1 MLKSERGFF
10 VYAMSLAAS
19 WAWGTSL
26 IVGLEIMQSRGLVTF
41 MIWGTANSL
50 AVPLFGFFAY
60 RIPNLS
66 RVINSKP
73 IMIFTTIIMVFC
85 LWINMNAIFQM
96 LERTGFLSG
105 IPAKVV
111 VIIIMCVM
119 TIFLFK
125 DGLIRTIFMDSP
137 LWGACY
143 ALLLIILLYAIFTS
157 NEKIEVYVSANR
169 NNIMWA
175 LNTCLILFSGPVMS
189 INNWQMAEKLKR
201 EGKMFSHY
209 WAGLLFAVYM
219 VFVAS
224 LSIFKFDGVMNI
236 FFIFIVCC
244 VALSTANS
252 AIVGLQRI
260 SGRKIGL
267 GIAFSSIF
275 AWLLVIPMGVMGLW
289 LVMGSMRKY
298 VVAACII
305 IAFVLHFLR
314 KKSDKL
320 EGMRDD

>member
-10 VYAMSLAAS
+10 AYAMSLAAS

-26 IVGLEIMQSRGLVTF
+26 IVGMEIMQSRGLVTF
-41 MIWGTANSL
+41 IIWGTANSL

-73 IMIFTTIIMVFC
+73 ITIFTTIVMVFC

-105 IPAKVV
+105 IPAKAV
-111 VIIIMCVM
+111 VILIMCVM
-119 TIFLFK
+119 AIFLFK
-125 DGLIRTIFMDSP
+125 DGLIRTIFMDFP
-137 LWGACY
+137 IWGVCY
-143 ALLLIILLYAIFTS
+143 ALLLITLLYAIFTS
-157 NEKIEVYVSANR
+157 NEKYEVYVYTNK
-169 NNIMWA
+169 NDIMWA
-175 LNTCLILFSGPVMS
+175 LNTCLILFSGPLMS
-189 INNWQMAEKLKR
+189 INNWQMAEKLKS

-209 WAGLLFAVYM
+209 WAGLLFVVYM

-224 LSIFKFDGVMNI
+224 LSIFKFDGIMNI

-252 AIVGLQRI
+252 AIVGMQRI
-260 SGRKIGL
+260 LGRKIGL
-267 GIAFSSIF
+267 GIAFSSIL
-275 AWLLVIPMGVMGLW
+275 AWLIVIPIGVMGLW
-289 LVMGSMRKY
+289 LTMGNMRKY

-305 IAFVLHFLR
+305 IALSLHLLR
-314 KKSDKL
+314 KSDNS
-320 EGMRDD
+320 GRIHDD